1 MQARQGAAIKTM
13 SGANASPIGRSHQK
27 IMIITKKHISRR
39 TFLRG
44 MGVTLSLPLLE
55 SMVPAQ
61 TPLAKTAANPQIR
74 LGLCFMPHGA
84 VMANWTPPEEGALK
98 LSPTL
103 AALEPYKDQVVV
115 ISNLEHAMA
124 GPQGPGDNGGDHTR
138 CPAVFL
144 NGVHPKRTDG
154 ADIRAGVTIDQIA
167 AQKIGQQTLLPSLEL
182 AIEDYSGLVGSCD
195 VGFSCTYMNTI
206 SWRTPTTPMPME
218 INPRIV
224 FDRMFGD
231 GSTPEER
238 LRRIEQQRSILDAV
252 NGQVRRL
259 QGNLG
264 PNDRTR
270 MTEYLDT
277 VREIERR
284 IQISEKQN
292 SNSLLAVPAS
302 PTGIPD
308 DHEEHTK
315 LMFDLM
321 ALAFQAG
328 ITNISTFMMAR
339 EVSYRTFPKLGISE
353 AFHPASH
360 HQNNPERLTALSRI
374 NAYHVGLFSHVL
386 ERLKATPDGDGNL
399 LDHSLILYGS
409 AMSNSNIHN
418 HGPLPVLVAGGAAGR
433 MKGGRHLKYPENTPM
448 SNLLMTILDKA
459 GIPQESVGDSTG
471 FLSEV

>member
-1 MQARQGAAIKTM
+1 V
-13 SGANASPIGRSHQK
+13 SF
-27 IMIITKKHISRR
+27 ITKKHLSRR
-39 TFLRG
+39 TFIRG
-44 MGVTLSLPLLE
+44 MGVTMSLPFLE

-84 VMANWTPPEEGALK
+84 VMANWTPAEEGPLK
-98 LSPTL
+98 LSPIL
-103 AALEPYKDQVVV
+103 APLEDYKNQVVV
-115 ISNLEHAMA
+115 VSNLVHAMA

-144 NGVHPKRTDG
+144 NGVHPRRTDG
-154 ADIRAGVTIDQIA
+154 ADILAGVTIDQMA
-167 AQKIGQQTLLPSLEL
+167 ANKIGQETLLPSLEL

-206 SWRTPTTPMPME
+206 SWRTPTTPLPME
-218 INPRIV
+218 INPRVV

-231 GSTPEER
+231 GATPEQR
-238 LRRIEQQRSILDAV
+238 LKRIESQRSILDAV
-252 NGQVRRL
+252 NEQIRRL
-259 QGNLG
+259 QGGLG
-264 PNDRTR
+264 STDRNR
-270 MTEYLDT
+270 VAEYMDT

-292 SNSLLAVPAS
+292 SNTNLDVPKTPA
-302 PTGIPD
+302 GIPD
-308 DHEEHTK
+308 DYIEHTK

-321 ALAFQAG
+321 ALSFQAD
-328 ITNISTFMMAR
+328 ITRISTFMMAR

-353 AFHPASH
+353 SFHPASH
-360 HQNNPERLTALSRI
+360 HQNLPARLEALTRI
-374 NAYHVGLFSHVL
+374 NAHHVQLFSHVL

-399 LDHSLILYGS
+399 LDHSLLLYGS
-409 AMSNSNIHN
+409 AMSNSNVHN

-433 MKGGRHLKYPENTPM
+433 MKGGRHIKYPENTPM

>member
-1 MQARQGAAIKTM
+1 MR
-13 SGANASPIGRSHQK
+13 
-27 IMIITKKHISRR
+27 IITKKHISRR

-44 MGVTLSLPLLE
+44 VGVGLSLPFLE

-61 TPLAKTAANPQIR
+61 TPLVRTAANPQIR

-84 VMANWTPPEEGALK
+84 VMANWTPAEEGALK

-103 AALEPYKDQVVV
+103 QALEPYKDQVVV
-115 ISNLEHAMA
+115 ISNLAHAMA

-182 AIEDYSGLVGSCD
+182 AVEDYSGLVGSCD

-206 SWRTPTTPMPME
+206 SWSTPTTPMPME
-218 INPRIV
+218 INPRVV

-238 LRRIEQQRSILDAV
+238 LRRIETQRSILDEV
-252 NGQVRRL
+252 NNQVHRL
-259 QGNLG
+259 QGKLG
-264 PNDRTR
+264 SNDRNR
-270 MTEYLDT
+270 MTQYLDT
-277 VREIERR
+277 IREIERR

-292 SNSLLAVPAS
+292 SNSQLAVPAS
-302 PTGIPD
+302 PSGIPD
-308 DHEEHTK
+308 DHIEHTN

-321 ALAFQAG
+321 ALSFQAG

-360 HQNNPERLTALSRI
+360 HQNSPERLQALSRI
-374 NAYHVGLFSHVL
+374 NAYHVGLFSHIL

-471 FLSEV
+471 LLSEV